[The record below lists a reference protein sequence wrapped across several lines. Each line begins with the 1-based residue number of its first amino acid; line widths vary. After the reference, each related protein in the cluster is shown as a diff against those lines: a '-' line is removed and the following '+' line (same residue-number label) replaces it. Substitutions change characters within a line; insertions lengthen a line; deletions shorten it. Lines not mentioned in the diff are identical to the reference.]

1 MGKGLP
7 IAKVS
12 YDVVGHGKECGS
24 EMRGLQQMGQQQ
36 TCISEI
42 VHGFTEASNHS
53 EPTGKNLRNFA
64 VKSLGHQR
72 HRTSYSLEE
81 TQRTTLLKERR
92 KGAYTRT
99 EIPPED
105 LRPNSHFDAT
115 LE

>member
-1 MGKGLP
+1 MG
-7 IAKVS
+7 
-12 YDVVGHGKECGS
+12 
-24 EMRGLQQMGQQQ
+24 QQ

-42 VHGFTEASNHS
+42 VQRFTKTSDHS

-72 HRTSYSLEE
+72 HHMSYSLEE
-81 TQRTTLLKERR
+81 TQRTSLPKERR
-92 KGAYTRT
+92 KGAYTRI
-99 EIPPED
+99 EILLEG